1 MKQELNEMQVR
12 SALSAIA
19 GTEPNGIIIAATE
32 VKASDAA
39 VGAAFGAIGS
49 AIHKAV
55 SSRPDFHIIHRTAM
69 GLYFLP
75 VYNKK
80 SEYVLVPAENF
91 FIPHA
96 QIAQMTVVRGLFGG
110 MRIDIKLQNGQTFQF
125 NGNQKIKAV
134 PFQAE
139 NFPKFYAFYEEQS
152 RKKQRNNKVLVGVL
166 AAIFV
171 LLIGFIVFVPDA
183 EPVDDASPAVGDS
196 VYAMETH
203 LIADTVSLEVPK
215 DFQPM
220 TAEEIAEYDPEDG
233 IIAGFAPVADDVC
246 VLVSR
251 VATDWTDEDLAS
263 AYEQEKPEQDET
275 YTVELTTS
283 SNGVCMLVTKETVP
297 VQNTTVYAATAY
309 FVADGYL
316 YQVMYNC
323 AGSAAEKWGDADSA
337 VIGSIQLPNLTETKV
352 YIVPTEAE

>member
-1 MKQELNEMQVR
+1 MKQGLDEMQVR

-19 GTEPNGIIIAATE
+19 GTEPGGIIIAATE

-49 AIHKAV
+49 AIHQAV
-55 SSRPDFHIIHRTAM
+55 SHRPNFHIIHRTAM

-75 VYNKK
+75 VYIKK
-80 SEYVLVPAENF
+80 SEYILAPAENF

-96 QIAQMTVVRGLFGG
+96 DIAQMTVVRGLFGG
-110 MRIDIKLQNGQTFQF
+110 MRMDIKLQNGQSFQF
-125 NGNQKIKAV
+125 SGNQKMKAV

-139 NFPKFYAFYEEQS
+139 NFPKFYALYAEQS
-152 RKKQRNNKVLVGVL
+152 RKKQRQNKVLIGVL

-171 LLIGFIVFVPDA
+171 LLIGFIIFAPDA
-183 EPVDDASPAVGDS
+183 EPDDTSPAAGDS
-196 VYAMETH
+196 VYAMQTH

-233 IIAGFAPVADDVC
+233 IIAGFEPVADDVC
-246 VLVSR
+246 ILVSR
-251 VATDWTDEDLAS
+251 VATDWTDADLTAL
-263 AYEQEKPEQDET
+263 YEQEKTKQSER
-275 YTVELTTS
+275 YTVARDPYS
-283 SNGVCMLVTKETVP
+283 VCAMTTKETVQ
-297 VQNTTVYAATAY
+297 VQNTTVYVTTAY

-316 YQVMYNC
+316 YQVQYNC
-323 AGSAAEKWGDADSA
+323 AESAAEKWGSADSA
-337 VIGSIQLPNLTETKV
+337 VIDSIQLPNLTETQV
-352 YIVPTEAE
+352 YTFPTEAE

>member
-1 MKQELNEMQVR
+1 MKRELNEMQVR
-12 SALSAIA
+12 LALSAIA
-19 GTEPNGIIIAATE
+19 GTEPNGIILAATE

-39 VGAAFGAIGS
+39 VGVAFGAIGS

-55 SSRPDFHIIHRTAM
+55 SNRPDFHIIHRTAT

-91 FIPHA
+91 FIPHTD
-96 QIAQMTVVRGLFGG
+96 IAQMTVVRGLFGG

-125 NGNQKIKAV
+125 TGNQKMKAV

-152 RKKQRNNKVLVGVL
+152 RKKQRNNKAIVGVL

-171 LLIGFIVFVPDA
+171 LLIGFIIFAPDS
-183 EPVDDASPAVGDS
+183 EPVADTSPAAGDS

-215 DFQPM
+215 AFQPM
-220 TAEEIAEYDPEDG
+220 TDEELAEYDAGDG

-246 VLVSR
+246 ILVSR
-251 VATDWTDEDLAS
+251 MVTDWTDEELTAL
-263 AYEQEKPEQDET
+263 YEQEKTKQSER
-275 YTVELTTS
+275 YTVALDTY
-283 SNGVCMLVTKETVP
+283 GVRAMTTKETVQ
-297 VQNTTVYAATAY
+297 VQNTSVYVTTAY
-309 FVADGYL
+309 FIADGYL

-323 AGSAAEKWGDADSA
+323 ADAAVEKWGDADSA
-337 VIGSIQLPNLTETKV
+337 VMDSIQLPNLTETEV
-352 YIVPTEAE
+352 YTFATEAE